1 MILLT
6 IVKKFFHFL
15 PIIPFNFPF
24 AQCISSFPDLH
35 VSFNFYKPFSTFPFL
50 ASFSLFLFSFF
61 FFTKFSSLFSSSCSS
76 TCSLFGASIS
86 LFYQLFILISLSPYI
101 RFISFTNFLLFVFQH
116 TLRHFS
122 QHFHLYCRAHLVLPF
137 YFTYN
142 ICDIVSS
149 PLYISFSFLPRFLF
163 FFFCKCLPST
173 FLCYR
178 IYISLSLFPI
188 VRPISA

>member
-61 FFTKFSSLFSSSCSS
+61 FTKFSSLFSSSCSS

-101 RFISFTNFLLFVFQH
+101 RFISFTDFLLFVFQH